1 MLPIELCV
9 FDANNPQNAA
19 KDIYNSA
26 TKVLNIFNNDFFQV
40 DLRTIPCDDLISCIQ
55 SKYPSE
61 LALLKKYIE
70 SFKTYCYHNI
80 KKGCNPALESLR
92 HFSNIMLGRSEIILR
107 LSAGNPST
115 KYQKMGLVICDIMNK
130 FDWVNAFY
138 DEVMKNLKQTFDPLI
153 DSCFRASRLDPID
166 LYACGL
172 AAPLSYNKNISVGFD
187 TAYNCYET
195 YAQRLQ
201 FINPNKEQIIKKD
214 IETLLSLLDKSSF
227 DVCLNSINLK
237 YISSVNNVYEAANDY
252 KPFVKTNQGYYT
264 NATLVCKYIENYI
277 SNACESSKRYQIKA
291 GFLFEKRMINEI
303 PLQMYDIIDI
313 KRTSNHR
320 EFDVIIQNRITKDI
334 INIQCKNYALHLYKF
349 SKDASQTRKRVEYV
363 MNLLQKALDKEIK
376 REPDLV
382 NELKRRNIHYNT
394 IKHIVVSKQQI
405 PSNDDIM
412 DYSNF
417 IKNMGSYY

>member
-1 MLPIELCV
+1 
-9 FDANNPQNAA
+9 
-19 KDIYNSA
+19 
-26 TKVLNIFNNDFFQV
+26 
-40 DLRTIPCDDLISCIQ
+40 
-55 SKYPSE
+55 
-61 LALLKKYIE
+61 
-70 SFKTYCYHNI
+70 
-80 KKGCNPALESLR
+80 
-92 HFSNIMLGRSEIILR
+92 
-107 LSAGNPST
+107 
-115 KYQKMGLVICDIMNK
+115 
-130 FDWVNAFY
+130 
-138 DEVMKNLKQTFDPLI
+138 
-153 DSCFRASRLDPID
+153 
-166 LYACGL
+166 
-172 AAPLSYNKNISVGFD
+172 
-187 TAYNCYET
+187 
-195 YAQRLQ
+195 
-201 FINPNKEQIIKKD
+201 
-214 IETLLSLLDKSSF
+214 
-227 DVCLNSINLK
+227 
-237 YISSVNNVYEAANDY
+237 
-252 KPFVKTNQGYYT
+252 
-264 NATLVCKYIENYI
+264 
-277 SNACESSKRYQIKA
+277 
-291 GFLFEKRMINEI
+291 MINEI